1 VQDRVIFR
9 YNKFTSNNFK
19 GLVVM
24 KEALDRLRPRLM
36 EIFTYLHA
44 NPEISWKEVETTNYI
59 FDLLTRE
66 GFSPQRFKNCTGLYV
81 DIGEGTPKVGLRTD
95 IDALWQEVD
104 GQFKANHSCGHDGHM
119 TMAIGALLLLKEQSQ
134 SYKGAIRVIFQPAEE
149 KGTGSLA
156 VLKEGVIDD
165 LDYLFGV
172 HLRPVHE
179 LEDGTY
185 CAALYHGASRLLEG
199 EIIGEDAHA
208 ARPHLGINAIEVGAT
223 IIEDLRTIH
232 TDPMVP
238 VSIKM
243 TKFQAGGESGNII
256 PGKAAFT
263 IDIRAQRN
271 DVMDTLNQGV
281 KRVIDSAKI
290 LHKVQIELRTVANIV
305 AAEVDTTAQYIME
318 QAIVKAAGLSNLR
331 KPVHTPGGEDFHHY
345 AVQRPHL
352 KTTMLGLGCGLTPG
366 LHHPKMRFKQ
376 ARLVTGVEILT
387 NAVLGAL
394 ELEP

>member
-1 VQDRVIFR
+1 
-9 YNKFTSNNFK
+9 
-19 GLVVM
+19 M
-24 KEALDRLRPRLM
+24 KEALDRLIPRLM

-44 NPEISWKEVETTNYI
+44 HPEISWKEVETTNYI
-59 FDLLTRE
+59 VDLLTRE

-81 DIGEGTPKVGLRTD
+81 DIGKGNLKVGLRTD

-104 GQFKANHSCGHDGHM
+104 GEFRANHSCGHDGHM

-134 SYKGAIRVIFQPAEE
+134 LLKGTVRVIFQPAEE
-149 KGTGSLA
+149 KGTGALA
-156 VLKEGVIDD
+156 VLKEGIIDD

-208 ARPHLGINAIEVGAT
+208 ARPHLGVNAIEVGAT

-243 TKFQAGGESGNII
+243 TKFQAGGDSGNII
-256 PGKAAFT
+256 PGRAAFT

-271 DVMDTLNQGV
+271 DVMETLALGV
-281 KRVIDSAKI
+281 KRVIDSSKI
-290 LHKVQIELRTVANIV
+290 LHKVQIELQTVANIV

-318 QAIVKAAGLSNLR
+318 QAIVKAAGMSNLR

-352 KTTMLGLGCGLTPG
+352 KSTMLGLGCGLTPG
-366 LHHPKMRFKQ
+366 LHHPKMKFKQ

-394 ELEP
+394 KLEP

>member
-1 VQDRVIFR
+1 
-9 YNKFTSNNFK
+9 
-19 GLVVM
+19 M
-24 KEALDRLRPRLM
+24 KEELDYLRPRLM

-44 NPEISWKEVETTNYI
+44 NPEISWHEVETTNYI
-59 FDLLTRE
+59 VELLTQE
-66 GFSPQRFKNCTGLYV
+66 GFSPKRFKNSTGLYV
-81 DIGEGTPKVGLRTD
+81 DVGKGNPKVGLRTD

-104 GQFKANHSCGHDGHM
+104 GHFRANHSCGHDGHM
-119 TMAIGALLLLKEQSQ
+119 TMAIGTLLLLKELQQSIN
-134 SYKGAIRVIFQPAEE
+134 GTIRVIFQPAEE
-149 KGTGSLA
+149 KGTGALS
-156 VLKEGVIDD
+156 VLEEGVIDD
-165 LDYLFGV
+165 LGYLFGV
-172 HLRPVHE
+172 HVRPVHE

-238 VSIKM
+238 VSVKM
-243 TKFQAGGESGNII
+243 TKFHAGGDSGNII
-256 PGKAAFT
+256 PGNASFT
-263 IDIRAQRN
+263 IDIRAQQN
-271 DVMDTLNQGV
+271 KVMDDLAQGV
-281 KRVIDSAKI
+281 KRVIDSSKL

-305 AAEVDTTAQYIME
+305 AAEVDTSAQYLME
-318 QAIVKAAGLSNLR
+318 QAIIQAAGLSNLR

-366 LHHPKMRFKQ
+366 LHHPKMKFKQ

-387 NAVLGAL
+387 RAVLLAL
-394 ELEP
+394 ESGHKKEASA

>member
-1 VQDRVIFR
+1 MQGRVIFR
-9 YNKFTSNNFK
+9 YNIFTSNNFK

-149 KGTGSLA
+149 KGTGALA

>member
-1 VQDRVIFR
+1 
-9 YNKFTSNNFK
+9 
-19 GLVVM
+19 M

-44 NPEISWKEVETTNYI
+44 NPEISWQEVETTNYI

-66 GFSPQRFKNCTGLYV
+66 GFSPQRFKNSTGLYV
-81 DIGEGTPKVGLRTD
+81 DIGDGNPKVGLRTD

-104 GQFKANHSCGHDGHM
+104 GEFKANHSCGHDGHM

-134 SYKGAIRVIFQPAEE
+134 SYKGTIRVIFQPAEE
-149 KGTGSLA
+149 KGTGALA
-156 VLKEGVIDD
+156 VLKEGIIDD

-208 ARPHLGINAIEVGAT
+208 ARPHLGVNAIEVGAT

-238 VSIKM
+238 VSVKM
-243 TKFQAGGESGNII
+243 TKFQAGGGSGNII
-256 PGKAAFT
+256 PGRAAFT

-271 DVMDTLNQGV
+271 DVMDTLAQGV
-281 KRVIDSAKI
+281 KRVIDSSKI

-305 AAEVDTTAQYIME
+305 AAEVDTTAQYVME

-331 KPVHTPGGEDFHHY
+331 KPVHTPGGEDFHYY

-366 LHHPKMRFKQ
+366 LHHPKMKFKQ
-376 ARLVTGVEILT
+376 ARLVTGVEILA

-394 ELEP
+394 ELET

>member
-1 VQDRVIFR
+1 
-9 YNKFTSNNFK
+9 
-19 GLVVM
+19 
-24 KEALDRLRPRLM
+24 M

-44 NPEISWKEVETTNYI
+44 HPEISWKEVETTNYI
-59 FDLLTRE
+59 VDLLTRE

-81 DIGEGTPKVGLRTD
+81 DIGKGNPKVGLRTD

-104 GQFKANHSCGHDGHM
+104 GEFRANHSCGHDGHM

-134 SYKGAIRVIFQPAEE
+134 LLKGTVRVIFQPAEE
-149 KGTGSLA
+149 KGTGALA
-156 VLKEGVIDD
+156 VLKEGIIDD

-208 ARPHLGINAIEVGAT
+208 ARPHLGVNAIEVGAT

-243 TKFQAGGESGNII
+243 TKFQAGGDSGNII
-256 PGKAAFT
+256 PGRAAFT

-271 DVMDTLNQGV
+271 DVMETLALGV
-281 KRVIDSAKI
+281 KRVIDSSKI
-290 LHKVQIELRTVANIV
+290 LHKVQIELQTVANIV

-352 KTTMLGLGCGLTPG
+352 KSTMLGLGCGLTPG
-366 LHHPKMRFKQ
+366 LHHPKMKFKQ

-394 ELEP
+394 KLEP

>member
-1 VQDRVIFR
+1 MQGRVVFR
-9 YNKFTSNNFK
+9 YNKFISNNFK
-19 GLVVM
+19 GLVVI

-36 EIFTYLHA
+36 EIYTYLHA

-81 DIGEGTPKVGLRTD
+81 DIGVGTPKVGLRTD

-119 TMAIGALLLLKEQSQ
+119 TMAIGALLLLKEQAHL
-134 SYKGAIRVIFQPAEE
+134 YKGAIRVIFQPAEE
-149 KGTGSLA
+149 KGTGALA
-156 VLKEGVIDD
+156 VLNEGVIDD
-165 LDYLFGV
+165 LKYLFGV

-185 CAALYHGASRLLEG
+185 CAALYHGASRLMEG

-271 DVMDTLNQGV
+271 EVMDTLSQGV

-331 KPVHTPGGEDFHHY
+331 KPVHTPGGEDFHHF